1 MQRILPIILIAGL
14 CSACATTPSYENI
27 PAENAVQLEVSA
39 DTLLNNFDF
48 LGATDAYLKL
58 VSNDLRQ
65 LRDVDDLTD
74 KRMLR
79 AHLEMVAMRLYS
91 ITQSIGN
98 HVYISATFEELNIC
112 PDDGSI
118 YEYASH
124 LSDTPIARLGFL
136 QHFEFV
142 GPFDNERGIA
152 FSSQLAA
159 ETNPGSDQTYSGKV
173 RDVSWRTTPD
183 KCDDSGTLN
192 MGQLLNPNGQSALLM
207 RTWVYANGS
216 HNAHAVIGLEGELTA
231 WCNAEVVLHA
241 PGRHDMSTHNFSAP
255 LALKPGWNELVFK
268 LGSREHS
275 PKISVR
281 LVSDNAAHTPLLLEH
296 RATAPFGVEAMTLA
310 LVGDAAA
317 VAPQSLGALKFYTEI
332 NDHYHS
338 GLMQMAYNSTPRS
351 THPGRDELAAAVAEQ
366 PDNLNRLFM
375 YSYALFPKEYES
387 AAEIDL
393 NPWLQQSQRI
403 DALAPEHIGNLA
415 NQLRA
420 SSKYQFLKQRSLDLA
435 KRIVELADSA
445 PPAVVALARTYEDLE
460 QYDSARLCWKKV
472 LDDPLSKNYPK
483 SYYSALHLYNGNSPE
498 FVDGMKGYYAD
509 HGSWGALRSL
519 IDIHRRQ
526 REHFD
531 VAAELEELETL
542 AALTPWNTD
551 LLCNAAMRMLNAG
564 EIDVANQLLD
574 RAEQIKPER
583 ATIWHHKARVALQ
596 AGNLEVAVASLER
609 ELEIDYSDE
618 TEQRL
623 LEMINSA
630 AQQESFEAPY
640 LEDLAAIVARH
651 PDDGSAAGYS
661 LETLVRRA
669 VIKVSPDSTAKRYYR
684 DVVRLLNDEGVRRMA
699 RKGFGVRWGLQDL
712 RVLSAT
718 ILHIDGRTTNIPT
731 GRGYSAR
738 VIEFPNLK
746 VGDVIDVEYRID
758 DLRTSFFGTYF
769 SLNHQLAPL
778 PTVPTRESLLTLI
791 TDKQLPLKL
800 HEKNL
805 LGFIDKNTGVHQDG
819 TTYDWAVSNIRPL
832 KPESFMPHASELTAM
847 IQASS
852 YQSWSEFGDWWW
864 NLIKDGI
871 TVSDEMADKV
881 SELTDGL
888 ETKQHKL
895 KAIYEFVTNEIRYNA
910 WEFGVHGY
918 QPYTAP
924 VIFSRRFG
932 DCKDKGI
939 LLRAMLSEADIEAL
953 PVLIMRS
960 GTQALGARRPD
971 QDLSLAMVEHFNHC
985 IAYVPEQDGLAAQYM
1000 DGTANL
1006 TPLET
1011 LPFDDRGAQVVV
1023 IGPNGTERKLIPFK
1037 SAQFNVTEQLLS
1049 AQLDADGS
1057 ATLDYVNNPYGSYDS
1072 RIRSTFAAGLEQNQE
1087 TMRRIA
1093 ASLFGAFD
1101 GELTIELPDVEALST
1116 TPSFGFTGLFSK
1128 WSAVN
1133 NGVLELDASPFK
1145 DNMFNQY
1152 TNLADRETDVVMQ
1165 HALTKRRQY
1174 NLVLPPGYVAEALQP
1189 IEMSNA
1195 TGSYSWQMLIDGS
1208 TITIDEVVVVNSPR
1222 VAVADYSEF
1231 RELCRTID
1239 DTQNLVIRIAEAN

>member
-14 CSACATTPSYENI
+14 CTTCATTPSYENI
-27 PAENAVQLEVSA
+27 PAGDAVQLEVSA
-39 DTLLNNFDF
+39 DTLLDNYDF

-65 LRDVDDLTD
+65 LRDINDLTD

-91 ITQSIGN
+91 ITQSISN
-98 HVYISATFEELNIC
+98 HVYLLTAFNELNISA
-112 PDDGSI
+112 DDGGI
-118 YEYASH
+118 YEYACYLADS
-124 LSDTPIARLGFL
+124 AVEKLGL
-136 QHFEFV
+136 LHRFEFV

-152 FSSQLAA
+152 FSSQLTV
-159 ETNPGSDQTYSGKV
+159 ETNPGSDQIYSGKV
-173 RDVSWRTTPD
+173 RDISWRTTPVE
-183 KCDDSGTLN
+183 CDNNGTLN

-207 RTWVYANGS
+207 RTWVYADS
-216 HNAHAVIGLEGELTA
+216 SQNAHAVIGLDGELTA
-231 WCNAEVVLHA
+231 WCNSDVILHA
-241 PGRHDMSTHNFSAP
+241 PGRHEHSIHNFSAA
-255 LALKPGWNELVFK
+255 LSLKPGWNELAFK
-268 LGSREHS
+268 LGSRDHS

-281 LVSDNAAHTPLLLEH
+281 LVSDDVAHTPLLLEH
-296 RATAPFGVEAMTLA
+296 RATAPDGIEVMALA
-310 LVGDAAA
+310 AVDSTKS
-317 VAPQSLGALKFYTEI
+317 VAPQSLGALKYYSKI
-332 NDHYHS
+332 NDHYRY
-338 GLMQMAYNSTPRS
+338 GLMQIAYRNTPRS
-351 THPGRDELAAAVAEQ
+351 THPGRDELATAVAEQ

-375 YSYALFPKEYES
+375 YSMALFPKEHES
-387 AAEIDL
+387 AEEIDL

-403 DALAPEHIGNLA
+403 SELAPDHVGNLA
-415 NQLRA
+415 NQMRA
-420 SSKYQFLKQRSLDLA
+420 SSKYQFLNHRSLELA
-435 KRIVELADSA
+435 KRIVEITDSS
-445 PPAVVALARTYEDLE
+445 PPAVVALARAYERLE
-460 QYDSARLCWKKV
+460 YSAAARLCWQQV
-472 LDDPLSKNYPK
+472 LDNPQSLNFPK
-483 SYYSALHLYNGNSPE
+483 SYYSALHLYNGNSQE
-498 FVDGMKGYYAD
+498 YIAGMKKYYAD
-509 HGSWGALRSL
+509 HGSRGALRSL
-519 IDIHRRQ
+519 IDIRRRQ
-526 REHFD
+526 RERFD
-531 VAAELEELETL
+531 VKAELEDLETL
-542 AALTPWNTD
+542 LEINPWSTD
-551 LLCNAAMRMLNAG
+551 LLCETAMRMLTAG
-564 EIDVANQLLD
+564 EINIANDLLD

-596 AGNLEVAVASLER
+596 SGHLEAAVASLER

-640 LEDLAAIVARH
+640 REDLAAIIERH
-651 PDDGSAAGYS
+651 PADSSADGYS
-661 LETLVRRA
+661 LETLLRRA

-684 DVVRLLNDEGVRRMA
+684 DVVRILNDEGVRRMA
-699 RKGFGVRWGLQDL
+699 RKGFNVRWGLQDL

-718 ILHIDGRTTNIPT
+718 TLHSDGRTTDNPT
-731 GRGYSAR
+731 GRGYRAR
-738 VIEFPNLK
+738 VIDFANLK

-778 PTVPTRESLLTLI
+778 PSVPTRESLLTLI
-791 TDKQLPLKL
+791 TDEQLPLKL
-800 HEKNL
+800 HEQNL
-805 LGFIDKNTGVHQDG
+805 VGLVDKKTHLGDSGK
-819 TTYDWAVSNIRPL
+819 TYDWAVSDIMPL
-832 KPESFMPHASELTAM
+832 KPESFMPHATELTAM

-881 SELTDGL
+881 AELTNGL
-888 ETKQHKL
+888 DTKQQKL

-960 GTQALGARRPD
+960 GTQQLGARRPD

-985 IAYVPEQDGLAAQYM
+985 IAYVPEQDGLAEQYM

-1023 IGPNGTERKLIPFK
+1023 IGPDGTERKLIPFK
-1037 SAQFNVTEQLLS
+1037 SAEFNVSEHVLS
-1049 AQLDADGS
+1049 AQLNADGS
-1057 ATLDYVNNPYGSYDS
+1057 AAVDYVNNSYGSYDS
-1072 RIRSTFAAGLEQNQE
+1072 RTRSTFAAGLEQNQE

-1093 ASLFGAFD
+1093 SALFGAFD
-1101 GELTIELPDVEALST
+1101 GELAIKLPDVEALST
-1116 TPSFGFTGLFSK
+1116 TPSFGFSGSFNK
-1128 WSAVN
+1128 WAAVN
-1133 NGVLELDASPFK
+1133 DSVIELDASPFK
-1145 DNMFNQY
+1145 DDMFSRY
-1152 TNLADRETDVVMQ
+1152 TNLAERETDVVMQ
-1165 HALTKRRQY
+1165 HALSKRRQY
-1174 NLVLPPGYVAEALQP
+1174 TLTLPPGYIAEELQAV
-1189 IEMSNA
+1189 EVNNA
-1195 TGSYSWQMLIDGS
+1195 TGSYNWRMLIDDS
-1208 TITIDEVVVVNSPR
+1208 IITITEAVVINSPR

-1239 DTQNLVIRIAEAN
+1239 DTQNLVIRIIEAN